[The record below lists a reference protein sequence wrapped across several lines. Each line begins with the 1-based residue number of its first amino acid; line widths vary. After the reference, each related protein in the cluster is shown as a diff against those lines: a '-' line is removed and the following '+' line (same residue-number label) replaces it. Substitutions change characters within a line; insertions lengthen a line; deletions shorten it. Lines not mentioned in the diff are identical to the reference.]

1 MALLISHRGNTN
13 GINRE
18 KENSLEYIQEALNKE
33 FFVMVDVFLIGDKHL
48 ALGCDSPQYPTTI
61 DFLKNNNIICK
72 AKSIECFDFLLT
84 NQIHSFYHNH
94 DDCSL
99 TSGGLIWT
107 RPGNNIT
114 ERCIFT
120 MPEWIMNDITEI
132 KDLECAGICSDKI
145 ELIKAAREMTT
156 N

>member
-1 MALLISHRGNTN
+1 MALLISHRGNTT

-18 KENSLEYIQEALNKE
+18 KENSPDYIQEALNNDY
-33 FFVMVDVFLIGDKHL
+33 FVMVDVFLIGEKHL
-48 ALGCDSPQYPTTI
+48 AIGCDSPQYATTL

-72 AKSIECFDFLLT
+72 AKSIECFDFLIT
-84 NQIHSFYHNH
+84 NQIHSFYNNY

-114 ERCIFT
+114 ERCVFT

-132 KDLECAGICSDKI
+132 KDIKCAGICSDKI
-145 ELIKAAREMTT
+145 ELIKKAREIT